1 MCVGGCLCVCMCVY
15 TVLRLFIYS
24 LVIPLQISFFFVFYL
39 FFPFSP
45 FFSKNKGVELGYF
58 EGGKHLENVV
68 GGEISY

>member
-1 MCVGGCLCVCMCVY
+1 MSVCLYVCVY
-15 TVLRLFIYS
+15 CSSFVYLFACNS
-24 LVIPLQISFFFVFYL
+24 PPNFFFVVVFYL
-39 FFPFSP
+39 FFPFPP